1 MNSKYFLALLAMLSC
16 TPLFA
21 DTVKVD
27 NAWARATAPGQPV
40 AGAFM
45 DLVADTDLTLVSATS
60 TASKSVE
67 LHTMAM
73 DKGVMIMRQVKKI
86 SLPKGKT
93 VNLQPGGL
101 HIMLIGLNA
110 PLQADQK
117 TQVTL
122 TVKNRKGKASEVV
135 VEVPVRAMTEMAG
148 HHH

>member
-1 MNSKYFLALLAMLSC
+1 
-16 TPLFA
+16 
-21 DTVKVD
+21 
-27 NAWARATAPGQPV
+27 
-40 AGAFM
+40 M